1 MMPSTMLLKK
11 DSSSWRRWPEGPDE
25 WTESWDVGGRRW
37 ESKSSLS
44 M

>member
-1 MMPSTMLLKK
+1 MTPSTILLKN
-11 DSSSWRRWPEGPDE
+11 DSSSRRRWPAGPEE
-25 WTESWDVGGRRW
+25 WRESWEVGGCRW

>member
-1 MMPSTMLLKK
+1 MTPSTILLKN
-11 DSSSWRRWPEGPDE
+11 DSSSRRRWPEGPEE
-25 WTESWDVGGRRW
+25 WRESWEVGGRRW